1 VNRPNAIQI
10 GPLTVTIVSD
20 KKTDRHLDDLDRRGD
35 SDLTR
40 CTIRLHSELSNDAWA
55 ETLCHE
61 VLHFVWA
68 LTPLTETKDPSEE
81 QTIMGLS
88 PWLRTLGLLDGLL
101 GLR

>member
-1 VNRPNAIQI
+1 VTRPDTIRI

-40 CTIRLHSELSNDAWA
+40 CTIRLHSELSDDAWA

-61 VLHFVWA
+61 VLHFCWA
-68 LTPLTETKDPSEE
+68 LTSLPEIKEPTEE
-81 QTIMGLS
+81 QTILALS
-88 PWLRTLGLLDGLL
+88 PWLRTLGFLDSTL
-101 GLR
+101 G